1 MSTDLLWPAAGNPH
15 DITAIEEI
23 PLDRRGLPA
32 CTYDIVLRA
41 GRLWPDRTAVTVLP
55 DGTDYVTGARRT
67 FGELAADVT
76 RAAKA
81 LRQCGVRRRDA
92 VLLIS
97 PNCDELITAT
107 LAAQAAGIAV
117 PINGSL
123 SGTHVAGLARLSG
136 ARILITAAP
145 ELDPAGVERAADLA
159 DAGLIDTVLLLG
171 PTSADGAPGPLPDLP
186 GVTVAH
192 LSVLA
197 ADHDAQPPLG
207 DQAGAA
213 ELAALFHTGGTT
225 GTPKLAAHTHGN
237 EVADAWMVAVSADL
251 DDDAV
256 VFAALPLFHV
266 NALIVTLLAPLLR
279 GQHVV
284 WAGPLGYRDMGLY
297 QNFWRIVEHY
307 RVAAMSAVPT
317 VYAVLAQIPVD
328 ADISTLTSAVSGAS
342 ALPDTVRQNFLDAT
356 GLSLVEGYG
365 LTEAT
370 CASAR
375 SFPDHPRPGS
385 VGQRMPYQKVRTVQV
400 GDDGTWRDL
409 PPGQVGTLA
418 ISGPTVFP
426 GYIAAR
432 TDDGYVL
439 DGRGALREGWLDTGD
454 LARVDADGFI
464 YLAGRAKDL
473 IIRGG
478 HNIDPALIEDALLAH
493 PDVTAAAAVARP
505 DVHSGEVPVGFVTVR
520 PGATVTGAGLTSYA
534 GERISER
541 AAIPKSVTVID
552 AIPVTDVGKPYK
564 VPLRATAAEHAL
576 TDALSGQPGVVRIV
590 GQVSAGVPVVILT
603 LGPAAD
609 RTAVERIVK
618 SFAVNYQ
625 IDQQRSR

>member
-1 MSTDLLWPAAGNPH
+1 MSADLLWPNAQSPE

-32 CTYDIVLRA
+32 CTYDVVLRA
-41 GRLWPDRTAVTVLP
+41 ARLWPDRIAITVLP
-55 DGTDYVTGARRT
+55 DGTDYARSARRT
-67 FGELAADVT
+67 FGEVAADVT

-81 LRQCGVRRRDA
+81 LRHLGLDRRKA
-92 VLLIS
+92 ALLIS
-97 PNCDELITAT
+97 PNCDELISAT
-107 LAAQAAGIAV
+107 LAAEAAGIAV

-123 SGTHVAGLARLSG
+123 SGEHIAELARLSG

-145 ELDPAGVERAADLA
+145 ELDPAGVQRAAA
-159 DAGLIDTVLLLG
+159 RAEAGLIDSVVLLRPTLAEG
-171 PTSADGAPGPLPDLP
+171 PPPPPPDLP
-186 GVTVAH
+186 GVIVVY
-192 LSVLA
+192 LSALLA
-197 ADHDAQPPLG
+197 EYDAQPL
-207 DQAGAA
+207 DDDHA
-213 ELAALFHTGGTT
+213 ESADLAALFHTGGTT
-225 GTPKLAAHTHGN
+225 GMPKLAAHTHGN
-237 EVADAWMVAVSADL
+237 EVADAWMVALSADL
-251 DDDAV
+251 DEDAV

-279 GQHVV
+279 GQPVV

-307 RVAAMSAVPT
+307 RLAAMSAVPT
-317 VYAVLAQIPVD
+317 VYAVLAQISVD
-328 ADISTLTSAVSGAS
+328 ADISSLTSAVSGAS
-342 ALPDTVRQNFLDAT
+342 ALPDTVRQDFLDAT
-356 GLSLVEGYG
+356 GVSLVEGYG

-375 SFPDHPRPGS
+375 SFVDHPRAGS
-385 VGQRMPYQKVRTVQV
+385 VGQRMPYQRARAVEV
-400 GDDGTWRDL
+400 GADGTWREL
-409 PPGQVGTLA
+409 PAGQVGTLT

-426 GYIAAR
+426 GYVIAR
-432 TDDGYVL
+432 SDDGYEL
-439 DGRGALREGWLDTGD
+439 DGRGALRDGWLDTGD
-454 LARVDADGFI
+454 LASVDHEGFL

-505 DVHSGEVPVGFVTVR
+505 DAHSGEVPVAFVAVR
-520 PGATVTGAGLTSYA
+520 PGATVTGDELTA
-534 GERISER
+534 FVGERISER
-541 AAIPKSVTVID
+541 AAMPKTVTVVD

-576 TDALSGQPGVVRIV
+576 TDALAGEPGVLRIA
-590 GQVSAGVPVVILT
+590 GRVSTGTPLVVLT
-603 LGPAAD
+603 LEPAAD

-618 SFAVNYQ
+618 SFAVNVE
-625 IDQQRSR
+625 IHQQ

>member
-1 MSTDLLWPAAGNPH
+1 MTDELLWPAAQSPA
-15 DITAIEEI
+15 DLAVVERV
-23 PLDRRGLPA
+23 PLESRGLPTS
-32 CTYDIVLRA
+32 TYDVVLRA

-55 DGTDYVTGARRT
+55 DGANYLNNVSRT
-67 FGELAADVT
+67 FGQLADDVT

-81 LRQCGVRRRDA
+81 LRHTGVGRRDA

-123 SGTHVAGLARLSG
+123 SAEHVIELARLSG
-136 ARILITAAP
+136 ARVLITAAP
-145 ELDPAGVERAADLA
+145 ELDPAGIERAAALA
-159 DAGLIDTVLLLG
+159 DAGLIDTVVLLR
-171 PTSADGAPGPLPDLP
+171 PTLADGAPGALPTLP
-186 GVTVAH
+186 GIAVAN
-192 LSVLA
+192 LSVLSA
-197 ADHDAQPPLG
+197 EHDAQPL
-207 DQAGAA
+207 DHELADSAQ
-213 ELAALFHTGGTT
+213 LAALFHTGGTT
-225 GTPKLAAHTHGN
+225 GMPKLAAHTHGN
-237 EVADAWMVAVSADL
+237 EVTDAWMVAVSADL
-251 DDDAV
+251 DEDAV
-256 VFAALPLFHV
+256 VFAGLPLFHV

-279 GQHVV
+279 GQTVV
-284 WAGPLGYRDMGLY
+284 WAGPQGYRDMGLY

-307 RVAAMSAVPT
+307 RLAAMSAVPT

-342 ALPDTVRQNFLDAT
+342 ALPETVRLDFLNAT
-356 GLSLVEGYG
+356 RVSLVEGYG

-375 SFPDHPRPGS
+375 SFADHPRTGS
-385 VGQRMPYQKVRTVQV
+385 VGQRMPYQQAKAVAV
-400 GDDGTWRDL
+400 GDDGTWTDL
-409 PPGQVGTLA
+409 PAGQVGTLA

-426 GYIAAR
+426 GYVTGR
-432 TDDGYVL
+432 TEDGYVL
-439 DGRGALREGWLDTGD
+439 DGRGALRDGWLDTGD
-454 LARVDADGFI
+454 LARVDEDGFV

-505 DVHSGEVPVGFVTVR
+505 DAHSGELPVGFVTVR
-520 PGATVTGAGLTSYA
+520 PGATVTGDDLTAFA

-541 AAIPKSVTVID
+541 AAAPKTVTIID
-552 AIPVTDVGKPYK
+552 AIPVTDVGKPHT

-576 TDALSGQPGVVRIV
+576 ADALAEQPGVLRVTGRVTSGAPTVTI
-590 GQVSAGVPVVILT
+590 T
-603 LGPAAD
+603 LGGWAD
-609 RTAVERIVK
+609 RAAVERLVK
-618 SFAVNYQ
+618 SFSVDYEINEQ
-625 IDQQRSR
+625 

>member
-1 MSTDLLWPAAGNPH
+1 MNADLLWPAARSPQ
-15 DITAIEEI
+15 DITAVEEV

-32 CTYDIVLRA
+32 CTYDVVLRA
-41 GRLWPDRTAVTVLP
+41 ARLWPDRTAVTVLP
-55 DGTDYVTGARRT
+55 DGSDYVTSARRT
-67 FGELAADVT
+67 FAELASDVT
-76 RAAKA
+76 RTAKA
-81 LRQCGVRRRDA
+81 LRHCGVGRRDA

-123 SGTHVAGLARLSG
+123 SGEHVAELARLSG
-136 ARILITAAP
+136 ARVLITADP
-145 ELDPAGVERAADLA
+145 GLDPAGVERAADLA
-159 DAGLIDTVLLLG
+159 GAGLIDTVLLLR
-171 PTSADGAPGPLPDLP
+171 PTLAAGAPGPLPDLS

-197 ADHDAQPPLG
+197 AEHDAEPFDGGP
-207 DQAGAA
+207 AESA

-251 DDDAV
+251 DADAV

-279 GQHVV
+279 GQPVV

-297 QNFWRIVEHY
+297 QNFWKIVEHY
-307 RVAAMSAVPT
+307 RLAAMSAVPT

-328 ADISTLTSAVSGAS
+328 ADISSLTSAVSGAS
-342 ALPDTVRQNFLDAT
+342 ALPDTVRQDFRDAT
-356 GLSLVEGYG
+356 GVSLVEGYG

-370 CASAR
+370 CACAR

-385 VGQRMPYQKVRTVQV
+385 VGQRMPYQKVRTVEV

-409 PPGQVGTLA
+409 TAGQVGTLA

-426 GYIAAR
+426 GYVTAR
-432 TDDGYVL
+432 TEDGYVL
-439 DGRGALREGWLDTGD
+439 DGRGALHDGWLDTGD
-454 LARVDADGFI
+454 LARVDADGFV

-520 PGATVTGAGLTSYA
+520 PGATVTGAELTA
-534 GERISER
+534 FAAERVSER
-541 AAIPKSVTVID
+541 AAAPKTVTIID

-564 VPLRATAAEHAL
+564 VPLRAVAAEHAL
-576 TDALSGQPGVVRIV
+576 TDALADQPGVLHIV
-590 GQVSAGVPVVILT
+590 GQVRAGAPVVVLT
-603 LGPAAD
+603 LEQAAD
-609 RTAVERIVK
+609 RAAVERVVK
-618 SFAVNYQ
+618 SFAVNHE
-625 IDQQRSR
+625 IHQQ

>member
-1 MSTDLLWPAAGNPH
+1 MNSDMLWPAARLPQ
-15 DITAIEEI
+15 DVTVIEEI
-23 PLDRRGLPA
+23 PLDSRGLPS

-41 GRLWPDRTAVTVLP
+41 GRLWPDRTAVTVLR
-55 DGTDYVTGARRT
+55 DGTDYARSARRT
-67 FGELAADVT
+67 FGDLAGDVT

-81 LRQCGVRRRDA
+81 LRHCGVHRRDA

-123 SGTHVAGLARLSG
+123 SAEHVVELVRLSG
-136 ARILITAAP
+136 ARVLITAAP
-145 ELDPAGVERAADLA
+145 ELDPAGVERAATLA
-159 DAGLIDTVLLLG
+159 GAGLIDTVLLLR
-171 PTSADGAPGPLPDLP
+171 PTLADDAPGPLPDLP
-186 GVTVAH
+186 GVEVSY
-192 LSVLA
+192 LSVLVEA
-197 ADHDAQPPLG
+197 HDTRPLDG
-207 DQAGAA
+207 GQAEAA

-251 DDDAV
+251 DEDAV

-279 GQHVV
+279 GQPVV

-307 RVAAMSAVPT
+307 RLAAMSAVPT

-328 ADISTLTSAVSGAS
+328 ADIATLTSAVSGAS
-342 ALPDTVRQNFLDAT
+342 ALPDTVRQDFLDAT
-356 GLSLVEGYG
+356 GVSLVEGYG

-385 VGQRMPYQKVRTVQV
+385 VGQRMPYQKVRAVDV
-400 GDDGTWRDL
+400 GDDGTWREL
-409 PPGQVGTLA
+409 PPGDVGTLT

-426 GYIAAR
+426 GYVTAR

-439 DGRGALREGWLDTGD
+439 DGRRALRDGWLDTGD
-454 LARVDADGFI
+454 LASVDDDGFI

-520 PGATVTGAGLTSYA
+520 PGATVTGDELTSFA
-534 GERISER
+534 AQHITER
-541 AAIPKSVTVID
+541 AATPKAVTIVDSIPM
-552 AIPVTDVGKPYK
+552 TDVGKPYK
-564 VPLRATAAEHAL
+564 VPLRATAAEYAL
-576 TDALSGQPGVVRIV
+576 SDALAGQRGVLQIV
-590 GQVSAGVPVVILT
+590 GQVKAGVPVVVLT
-603 LGPAAD
+603 LGQAAD
-609 RTAVERIVK
+609 SAAVERVVK
-618 SFAVNYQ
+618 SFAVNYE
-625 IDQQRSR
+625 ILY